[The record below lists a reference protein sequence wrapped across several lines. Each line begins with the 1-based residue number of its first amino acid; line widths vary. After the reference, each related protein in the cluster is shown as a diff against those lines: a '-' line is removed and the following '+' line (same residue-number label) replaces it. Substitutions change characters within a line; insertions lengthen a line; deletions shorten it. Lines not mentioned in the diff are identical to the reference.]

1 MRQVAGE
8 RLLSGIIWEAHG
20 PNVRTDAYGGKMENR
35 ARLILEV
42 TATVVQEIGGE
53 RTGVPDFASFAYK

>member
-1 MRQVAGE
+1 
-8 RLLSGIIWEAHG
+8 
-20 PNVRTDAYGGKMENR
+20 MENR

>member
-1 MRQVAGE
+1 
-8 RLLSGIIWEAHG
+8 
-20 PNVRTDAYGGKMENR
+20 MENR

-42 TATVVQEIGGE
+42 TATVVQEIGSE